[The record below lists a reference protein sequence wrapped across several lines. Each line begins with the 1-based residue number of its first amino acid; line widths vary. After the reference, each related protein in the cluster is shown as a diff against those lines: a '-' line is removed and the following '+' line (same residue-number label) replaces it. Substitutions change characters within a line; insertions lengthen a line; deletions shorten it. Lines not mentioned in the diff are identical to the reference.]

1 MHPSQQKP
9 YFMLPGLRLLDSS
22 GFRSPLNSS
31 NFYWKIVLVSW
42 FLVNTLFSFNTAAE
56 QRPLLTKTPTILS
69 PGKASLEFGLK
80 FLQNAKF
87 PVSGLRGDK
96 TSLGVMGLNFSL
108 GKMAEVQT
116 EWTAYNFLSVT
127 QASSAPIVPELSS
140 NGKATSDFGDIRLST
155 KILMIPESA
164 QTPSFG
170 VFTSVE
176 LPNASTNKGLGLNS
190 TQYRGGILLGKHWGQ
205 LHAFGNLG
213 LGILSNPVQ
222 AGSQNDVALYG
233 LGGIY
238 TLTEKINIAG
248 EIFGRWST
256 RRVPPVGTESLSQL
270 SLGLQIYQ
278 AGLRWDIAGSVGLTE
293 LSPKSGII
301 FGLTKEFDSFFHRKK

>member
-1 MHPSQQKP
+1 MSPRSRPLDPSASRS
-9 YFMLPGLRLLDSS
+9 LRNPSKS
-22 GFRSPLNSS
+22 
-31 NFYWKIVLVSW
+31 YWKIVLLSW
-42 FLVNTLFSFNTAAE
+42 FLVHTLFSFITAAQ
-56 QRPLLTKTPTILS
+56 QRPLLTENPTILN
-69 PGKASLEFGLK
+69 PGRASLEFGLK
-80 FLQNAKF
+80 FLQNSKF
-87 PVSGLRGDK
+87 PVSGLRGDQ
-96 TSLGVMGLNFSL
+96 TSVGVMGLNFSL

-116 EWTAYNFLSVT
+116 EWTAYNFLSIT
-127 QASSAPIVPELSS
+127 QASIAPIVPELSS
-140 NGKATSDFGDIRLST
+140 NGRATSDFGDLRLST
-155 KILMIPESA
+155 KILMIPEGQ

-176 LPNASTNKGLGLNS
+176 LPNTSTNKGLGLNS

-238 TLTEKINIAG
+238 TLTKRINIAG

-256 RRVPPVGTESLSQL
+256 RKIPPVGTESNSQL
-270 SLGLQIYQ
+270 RLGLQIYR
-278 AGLRWDIAGSVGLTE
+278 AGLRWDIAGSVGLAK

>member
-1 MHPSQQKP
+1 MHPSQEQP
-9 YFMLPGLRLLDSS
+9 YFMLPGIRPSDPCGSPSPRNPSKSHWKMVLL
-22 GFRSPLNSS
+22 
-31 NFYWKIVLVSW
+31 SW
-42 FLVNTLFSFNTAAE
+42 FLVHTLFSFITAAQ
-56 QRPLLTKTPTILS
+56 QRPLLTKTPTILD
-69 PGKASLEFGLK
+69 PGRASLEFGLK

-87 PVSGLRGDK
+87 PVSGLRGDQ

-127 QASSAPIVPELSS
+127 HASIAPIVPELSS
-140 NGKATSDFGDIRLST
+140 NGRATSDFGDLRLST
-155 KILMIPESA
+155 KILMIPESK

-270 SLGLQIYQ
+270 RLGLQVYQ
-278 AGLRWDIAGSVGLTE
+278 AGLRWDIAGSVGLTS
-293 LSPKSGII
+293 LSPRSGII